1 MPFAAGGTTD
11 ILARMVAAKMSEEFG
26 QQFIV
31 ENKAGAG
38 GNIAADLVAKAEPD
52 GYTFVVG
59 TPGTHAINQFV
70 FKAMTYDQAKDIAPV
85 IIIARVP
92 NLCSVTNSLPVK
104 SVAELIAYAKS
115 KPGELFYGTPG
126 LGSTAHVSTELFKSM
141 TGVEMTH
148 VPYKGS
154 APALT
159 DLIAGRVQLTID
171 NLPASQPFAEGGQ
184 IRPLAVSTAKRWPVL
199 PDLPTIAEAGVP
211 ATRRRRGSPSARRR
225 RRRRRSSTGSMPA
238 STSSSRPRT
247 ASRACASSAPSP
259 PADRPRTCRLTC
271 WRKPRNGARSQN
283 SPASSRSDDHRRHP
297 EGAALARRSKD
308 GRRRLCRIL
317 RGSPPSGE
325 RLRMTAECMSLELH
339 VQAFRDVRTE
349 PRSDDDAAA
358 DFTRG
363 IVAGPYRVAAL
374 PKNEL
379 VFGGSVS
386 VASNE

>member
-1 MPFAAGGTTD
+1 MTSKIIHPYRLSRRAVLTGAAALGGLSLLPRRARANQWPTRPVKLIVPFAAGGTTD
-11 ILARMVAAKMSEEFG
+11 ILARVVAAKMSEEFG

-31 ENKAGAG
+31 ENKTGAG
-38 GNIAADLVAKAEPD
+38 GNIAAEFVAKAEPD

-70 FKAMTYDQAKDIAPV
+70 FKNMNYDQAKDIAPV

-159 DLIAGRVQLTID
+159 DLIAGRVHLTID
-171 NLPASQPFAEGGQ
+171 NLPASQPFADSNS
-184 IRPLAVSTAKRWPVL
+184 IRPLAVSSAKRWPGL

-211 ATRRRRGSPSARRR
+211 GYEAASWFTIGAPAKTSKEIIDRLNASVDKFLKTEDGIARLRKLGAEPAGGSP
-225 RRRRRSSTGSMPA
+225 
-238 STSSSRPRT
+238 
-247 ASRACASSAPSP
+247 
-259 PADRPRTCRLTC
+259 ADMQAYVLAETEK
-271 WRKPRNGARSQN
+271 WGKVAKFAGIKP
-283 SPASSRSDDHRRHP
+283 
-297 EGAALARRSKD
+297 E
-308 GRRRLCRIL
+308 
-317 RGSPPSGE
+317 
-325 RLRMTAECMSLELH
+325 
-339 VQAFRDVRTE
+339 
-349 PRSDDDAAA
+349 
-358 DFTRG
+358 
-363 IVAGPYRVAAL
+363 
-374 PKNEL
+374 
-379 VFGGSVS
+379 
-386 VASNE
+386 